1 MAKENEIFF
10 QKVVDPYH
18 EIQNTIRIYKEG
30 AEALLQ
36 PLSQVFYLETLL
48 EKMRVQARQLKE
60 SIEDLDEK
68 NTNNYSLYLSYIQP
82 ELDRLALTLCDIRIA
97 NRDISSIDELI
108 HEVHI
113 SLDRINL
120 KTFI

>member
-1 MAKENEIFF
+1 MAKEDEIFF

-48 EKMRVQARQLKE
+48 EKMRVQARQLRE

-68 NTNNYSLYLSYIQP
+68 NTNNHSLYLSYIQP
-82 ELDRLALTLCDIRIA
+82 ELDRLALTLRDIRIA

-120 KTFI
+120 QTFI

>member
-18 EIQNTIRIYKEG
+18 EIQNNIRIYKEG

-36 PLSQVFYLETLL
+36 TLSQVFYLETLL

-60 SIEDLDEK
+60 SIEDLDEI
-68 NTNNYSLYLSYIQP
+68 NTNNYSLYLSYIEP
-82 ELDRLALTLCDIRIA
+82 ELDRLALTLSDIRIA
-97 NRDISSIDELI
+97 SRDISSIDELI
-108 HEVHI
+108 HEVRI

-120 KTFI
+120 QTFI